1 MLEGTRQRLTAQND
15 SLTGMTDTRGI
26 VNPRSALEHFG
37 LHRYPAPG
45 TLAPYVDRVWCVSWD
60 LAADEIFEQPILAH
74 PCVNVVIE
82 AEKAALYGVPTRL
95 SRQRLT
101 GTGWAVAAMFRPGG
115 ARPFLDS
122 PAREW
127 TDRVVDISQHWGVA
141 GAELVA
147 AVRAVGG
154 PATTAEQARVDRLTA
169 FLMDRAPDAPPVET
183 VDAVSVAELVA
194 HDRQLC
200 RVEDLAERSGIETRS
215 LQRLFAD
222 QVGLSPKQVIRRYR
236 LLEAAEAATQGT
248 PVVWA
253 DVARRLGFSDQAHL
267 TRDFT
272 AAFGISPGRYAAG

>member
-1 MLEGTRQRLTAQND
+1 
-15 SLTGMTDTRGI
+15 MTDTRGI
-26 VNPRSALEHFG
+26 VHPRSAMEHFG
-37 LHRYPAPG
+37 LHRYRPPERL
-45 TLAPYVDRVWCVSWD
+45 TPYVDRVWCVSWD
-60 LAADEIFEQPILAH
+60 LAPDEIFEQPILAH

-82 AEKAALYGVPTRL
+82 ADRAAVYGVPTRL
-95 SRQRLT
+95 GQQRLT

-127 TDRVVDISQHWGVA
+127 TDRVVDIAQHWGVA
-141 GAELVA
+141 GADLVA

-154 PATTAEQARVDRLTA
+154 PAPTAEHARADLLTT
-169 FLMDRAPDAPPVET
+169 FLLHCAPDAPPVDT
-183 VDAVSVAELVA
+183 VDAVAVAELVA
-194 HDRQLC
+194 RDRQLC

-215 LQRLFAD
+215 MQRLFAE

-236 LLEAAEAATQGT
+236 LLEAAEAAAHGT

-253 DVARRLGFSDQAHL
+253 DVARNLGFSDQAHL

-272 AAFGISPGRYAAG
+272 AAFGVSPARYAAGRP